1 VLSFQPP
8 ADVAVVATLRTEKI
22 RQSQERLHQSDAI
35 IVPSKTTLRE
45 SSSCV
50 MGRDIG
56 ICNCKENRQA
66 GNLCCV
72 KSSQRL

>member
-1 VLSFQPP
+1 
-8 ADVAVVATLRTEKI
+8 VATLRTEKI

-35 IVPSKTTLRE
+35 IVPSKATLRE
-45 SSSCV
+45 SNSCV

-66 GNLCCV
+66 GNLC
-72 KSSQRL
+72 